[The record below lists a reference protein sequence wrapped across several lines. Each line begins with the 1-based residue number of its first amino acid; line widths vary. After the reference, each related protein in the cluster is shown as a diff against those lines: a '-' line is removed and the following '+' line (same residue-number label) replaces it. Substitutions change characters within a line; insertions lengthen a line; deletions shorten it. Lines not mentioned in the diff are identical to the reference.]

1 MKRIQMNTCWM
12 WAIVLAVTASLVL
25 VMPGFAQRSQRGQT
39 SDQGDYRVE
48 PLGWVSV
55 AYDLNNDGVYE
66 TFERVY
72 YYDLEQAR
80 RQSQERQ
87 MREGR
92 GQMRRDDQRMQ
103 QYQPGR
109 DQRQQQM
116 GRMQQDQPGREQRQ
130 QQTDRMQQDYRV
142 RPRIPSRIDRSKFEK
157 VDGTIIEL
165 KDVKLAGFDEKHVVA
180 RIKNRENMVA
190 KVDLGPKGRISDLDI
205 KKDQSVSVWGKRGTI
220 NEKNMLMAYW
230 INVDGNRVSIKRPK
244 DMNLKRYSGKILK
257 LKKTAFGERTG
268 NHVMAR
274 VELDKGGK
282 TIVNLGPENQLGDLN
297 VQSGKEFSM
306 LARPVFIEGKKAL
319 VAEQVMMGDKTATID
334 WEKAK
339 KG

>member
-1 MKRIQMNTCWM
+1 MKQTHRNTDWI
-12 WAIVLAVTASLVL
+12 WAIILAVTASLVF
-25 VMPGFAQRSQRGQT
+25 VMPGFAQRSQQGR
-39 SDQGDYRVE
+39 SQGDYRAE

-87 MREGR
+87 MREDRGR
-92 GQMRRDDQRMQ
+92 MRRERGMQ

-109 DQRQQQM
+109 EQRRRQM
-116 GRMQQDQPGREQRQ
+116 GRME
-130 QQTDRMQQDYRV
+130 QDYRV
-142 RPRIPSRIDRSKFEK
+142 RPRVPSRIDRSEFEK
-157 VDGTIIEL
+157 VDGTIMEL

-205 KKDQSVSVWGKRGTI
+205 QKGQSVSVWGKRGTI
-220 NEKNMLMAYW
+220 NEKYMLMAYW
-230 INVDGNRVSIKRPK
+230 INVDGNRISIKRPK

-274 VELDKGGK
+274 VELDQGMN
-282 TIVNLGPENQLGDLN
+282 TIVNLGPENQLGNLN
-297 VQSGKEFSM
+297 VESGKEFSM

-334 WEKAK
+334 WEKSK
-339 KG
+339 KE

>member
-1 MKRIQMNTCWM
+1 M
-12 WAIVLAVTASLVL
+12 WAIVLAVTATLVF
-25 VMPGFAQRSQRGQT
+25 VMPGFAQRSQQGR
-39 SDQGDYRVE
+39 SSAQGDYRVE

-92 GQMRRDDQRMQ
+92 GQMRRGEGMQ

-109 DQRQQQM
+109 GQRQQQM
-116 GRMQQDQPGREQRQ
+116 GG
-130 QQTDRMQQDYRV
+130 MQQDYRQ

-157 VDGTIIEL
+157 VDGTVVEM

-205 KKDQSVSVWGKRGTI
+205 QKGRSVSVWGKRGTI
-220 NEKNMLMAYW
+220 NEKYMLMAYW
-230 INVDGNRVSIKRPK
+230 INVDGNRVHIKRPK
-244 DMNLKRYSGKILK
+244 DMNLKRYTGKILK
-257 LKKTAFGERTG
+257 LKKTAFGEKTG

-282 TIVNLGPENQLGDLN
+282 TIVNLGPENQLGNLN

-306 LARPVFIEGKKAL
+306 LARPVIVNGKKAL

>member
-1 MKRIQMNTCWM
+1 MKRIHMNTCWM
-12 WAIVLAVTASLVL
+12 WTIVLAVTATLVF
-25 VMPGFAQRSQRGQT
+25 VMPGFGQMGQQRGQG
-39 SDQGDYRVE
+39 SAQGDYRVE
-48 PLGWVSV
+48 PLGWVGV
-55 AYDLNNDGVYE
+55 AYDLNDDGVYE

-80 RQSQERQ
+80 RQSRERQ

-92 GQMRRDDQRMQ
+92 GQMRRDDQGMQ

-109 DQRQQQM
+109 GQRQQQM
-116 GRMQQDQPGREQRQ
+116 GRMQQYQPGRGQRQ
-130 QQTDRMQQDYRV
+130 QPGRMQQDYRQ
-142 RPRIPSRIDRSKFEK
+142 RPRVPSRIDRSKFEK
-157 VDGTIIEL
+157 VDGSIVEL
-165 KDVKLAGFDEKHVVA
+165 KDVELAGFDEKHVVA

-190 KVDLGPKGRISDLDI
+190 KVDLGPKSRISDLDI
-205 KKDQSVSVWGKRGTI
+205 KKGQSVSVWGKRGTI
-220 NEKNMLMAYW
+220 NEKYMLMAYW

-244 DMNLKRYSGKILK
+244 DMNLKRYTGKILK

-268 NHVMAR
+268 NQVMAR
-274 VELDKGGK
+274 VELDKGIK
-282 TIVNLGPENQLGDLN
+282 TIVNLGPENQLGNLN

-306 LARPVFIEGKKAL
+306 LARPVFINGQKAL

>member
-1 MKRIQMNTCWM
+1 
-12 WAIVLAVTASLVL
+12 
-25 VMPGFAQRSQRGQT
+25 
-39 SDQGDYRVE
+39 DQG
-48 PLGWVSV
+48 
-55 AYDLNNDGVYE
+55 
-66 TFERVY
+66 
-72 YYDLEQAR
+72 
-80 RQSQERQ
+80 
-87 MREGR
+87 
-92 GQMRRDDQRMQ
+92 MQ
-103 QYQPGR
+103 QY
-109 DQRQQQM
+109 
-116 GRMQQDQPGREQRQ
+116 QPGREQRQ
-130 QQTDRMQQDYRV
+130 QQPGRMQQYRPGREQRQQPGRMQQYQPGRGQRQQQPGRMQQDYRAE
-142 RPRIPSRIDRSKFEK
+142 PRVPSRIDRSKFEK
-157 VDGTIIEL
+157 VDGTIVEL

-220 NEKNMLMAYW
+220 NEKYMLMAYW

-244 DMNLKRYSGKILK
+244 DMNLKRYTGKILK
-257 LKKTAFGERTG
+257 LKNTAFGEKTG

-306 LARPVFIEGKKAL
+306 LARPVFIEGQKAL

>member
-1 MKRIQMNTCWM
+1 MKRTNITTYWR
-12 WAIVLAVTASLVL
+12 WAIVIAVAASLVF
-25 VMPGFAQRSQRGQT
+25 VMPGFAQRSQRGQ
-39 SDQGDYRVE
+39 SSAQGDFRME
-48 PLGWVSV
+48 PLGWISV
-55 AYDLNNDGVYE
+55 AYDLNDDGVYE

-80 RQSQERQ
+80 RQSRERQ

-92 GQMRRDDQRMQ
+92 GQMRRDRGMQQDRPGRRQRQQMGRMP

-109 DQRQQQM
+109 GQRQQQM
-116 GRMQQDQPGREQRQ
+116 
-130 QQTDRMQQDYRV
+130 DRMQQDYRV
-142 RPRIPSRIDRSKFEK
+142 RPRVPSRIERSKFEK
-157 VDGTIIEL
+157 VDGTIIEM

-205 KKDQSVSVWGKRGTI
+205 NKGQSVSAWGKRGTI
-220 NEKNMLMAYW
+220 NEKYMLMAYW

-244 DMNLKRYSGKILK
+244 DMNLKRYTGKILK
-257 LKKTAFGERTG
+257 LKKTAFGEKTG

-306 LARPVFIEGKKAL
+306 LARPVVINGRKAL

>member
-1 MKRIQMNTCWM
+1 M
-12 WAIVLAVTASLVL
+12 WAIVLAVTATLVF
-25 VMPGFAQRSQRGQT
+25 VMPGFAQRSQQGR
-39 SDQGDYRVE
+39 SSAQGDYRVE
-48 PLGWVSV
+48 PLGWVGV

-80 RQSQERQ
+80 RQSRERQ

-92 GQMRRDDQRMQ
+92 GQMRRDEGMQQHQPGRGQRQQMDRMQ

-109 DQRQQQM
+109 GQRQQQM
-116 GRMQQDQPGREQRQ
+116 GRMQQDYRQ
-130 QQTDRMQQDYRV
+130 
-142 RPRIPSRIDRSKFEK
+142 RPRVPSRIDRSKFEK
-157 VDGTIIEL
+157 VDGTITEM
-165 KDVKLAGFDEKHVVA
+165 KDVKLAGFDEKHVIA

-205 KKDQSVSVWGKRGTI
+205 QKGQSVSVWGKRGTI
-220 NEKNMLMAYW
+220 NEKYMLMAYW

-244 DMNLKRYSGKILK
+244 DMNLKRYTGKILK
-257 LKKTAFGERTG
+257 LKKTAFGEKTG

-274 VELDKGGK
+274 VELDQGMK
-282 TIVNLGPENQLGDLN
+282 TIVNLGPENQLGNLN

-306 LARPVFIEGKKAL
+306 LARPVIVNGKKAL